1 MEQIYFSEK
10 LKIKYDESRVKI
22 NDCEVPQEQKGDAT
36 PEGYAKQKMRQ
47 AYCEIISRQ
56 YENIVVLTG
65 AGSSVGIGTDE
76 KKGKTMKDLWLAV
89 VKQIGFPKLEEFSKR
104 IKFIPTTPDY
114 TDLEAL
120 LSHAMLSEAYY
131 HRKNVEIMIEAIE
144 QIIRNNC
151 DLKLPEN
158 APHITF
164 IRKITARKLKYSRAK
179 IFTLNYD
186 LLFEQAA
193 SKGGYVV
200 IDGFS
205 FNTPRMFNGTNF
217 DYDIVTRNTNRAIS
231 EESFSPKVFHLY
243 KIHGSLDWE
252 LIHNRDVETFIKT
265 DCPQTPVIIYPS
277 NSKYEASYEQP
288 YFEMISRF
296 QQELRGKN
304 TLLIVIGFSFYD
316 KHIKAMITEALNVNP
331 SITMIVICPDVKNE
345 SKYVDIKEKAE
356 TMKNV
361 ILASENFEDFTK
373 QFPYSDIYDYTEGAL
388 GGFSHDESV

>member
-10 LKIKYDESRVKI
+10 LKIKYDESNIEI
-22 NDCEVPQEQKGDAT
+22 NDCGVPQEQKGDAT
-36 PEGYAKQKMRQ
+36 PEAYAKQKMRQ

-65 AGSSVGIGTDE
+65 AGSSVGIGTGD
-76 KKGKTMKDLWLAV
+76 KKGKTMKELWLTV
-89 VKQIGFPKLEEFSKR
+89 VKQIGLPKLEDFAKK
-104 IKFIPTTPDY
+104 IKFVSINPDY

-120 LSHAMLSEAYY
+120 LSHAMLSEAYN
-131 HRKNVEIMIEAIE
+131 HRKNIENMIVAIE
-144 QIIRNNC
+144 QIIRDNC
-151 DLKLPEN
+151 DLKLSEN
-158 APHITF
+158 SPHINF
-164 IRKITARKLKYSRAK
+164 MRKITARKLKYSRAK

-205 FNTPRMFNGTNF
+205 FTTPRMFNGTNF

-252 LIHNRDVETFIKT
+252 LIHNDDAEMFVKT
-265 DCPQTPVIIYPS
+265 DCPQNPVMIYPS

-304 TLLIVIGFSFYD
+304 TLLLVIGFSFYD

-331 SITMIVICPDVKNE
+331 SVTMIVICPDVKNE
-345 SKYVDIKEKAE
+345 SKYVDIKEKSE

-373 QFPYSDIYDYTEGAL
+373 HFPYSDIYDYTEGTL
-388 GGFSHDESV
+388 GAFSNDKSV